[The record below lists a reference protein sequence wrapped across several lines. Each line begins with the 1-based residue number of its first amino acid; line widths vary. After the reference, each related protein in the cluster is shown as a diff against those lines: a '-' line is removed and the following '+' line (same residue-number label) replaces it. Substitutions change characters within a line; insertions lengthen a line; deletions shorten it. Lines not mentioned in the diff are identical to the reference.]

1 MEGAAVVGVA
11 GALQLMMVNQAD
23 IINPGANHFRLKT
36 KCSRDQIWVSSIAHQ
51 ACCRNI
57 PIPLEATIGDHPAA
71 GPGTKQYLYEGAAGF
86 IASTVSGC
94 HAFGGTRKF
103 ITGER
108 LNYGSPLES
117 RWYGEVL
124 KGAAGLSREKAN
136 EIILTLLEKYEARL
150 VDAPPG
156 YGLEELYDLDRM
168 EPLPWYR
175 KLYDETK
182 DELVLMGLP
191 FKEFT

>member
-1 MEGAAVVGVA
+1 
-11 GALQLMMVNQAD
+11 MMVNQANM
-23 IINPGANHFRLKT
+23 INPGANHFQLKT

-51 ACCRNI
+51 ACCLNI
-57 PIPLEATIGDHPAA
+57 PIPVEATIGDHPAA

-103 ITGER
+103 ATGEK

-117 RWYGEVL
+117 RWYGEML
-124 KGAAGLSREKAN
+124 KGATGITRDKAN
-136 EIILTLLEKYEARL
+136 EIILALLDKYEDRL

-156 YGLEELYDLDRM
+156 YGLEELYNM
-168 EPLPWYR
+168 ESMKPLPWY
-175 KLYDETK
+175 KTLYDKTK
-182 DELVLMGLP
+182 NELDQMGIN
-191 FKEFT
+191 FK